1 VLIEQAAN
9 NLQSAPKHVHVTHLA
24 RLDMTEHSAVSE
36 RSTGLHR
43 FAKITPPTSSQDRD
57 SKLWITQRGQP
68 AGRRAQSAVRSGCR
82 LIGAHRLG
90 RADQADLPRRV
101 LARRRLETHSHADVR
116 VFSCRHKPLMNY
128 AYPHLQPHR
137 SPSRQSAADM
147 RLPLFLDLRPFQLSI
162 TARPLKPSLALK
174 LADLCTDMAEPGAPT
189 HSAAVGEGGKD
200 DRQVGLDRVA
210 LISDAGRRLPSGSV
224 PGVRL
229 SP

>member
-1 VLIEQAAN
+1 VETCTCGSAFAAPPSEPKVTLRPAQGDCPRPGEAAELLGPDRPIVRTRVLIEQAAN

-101 LARRRLETHSHADVR
+101 LARRRLETHSHADVSTLTIWLS
-116 VFSCRHKPLMNY
+116 VAPGHW
-128 AYPHLQPHR
+128 R
-137 SPSRQSAADM
+137 SSLFDRDPCSRDTVVKL
-147 RLPLFLDLRPFQLSI
+147 RLPRAYGPFV
-162 TARPLKPSLALK
+162 
-174 LADLCTDMAEPGAPT
+174 APE
-189 HSAAVGEGGKD
+189 HGHN
-200 DRQVGLDRVA
+200 
-210 LISDAGRRLPSGSV
+210 
-224 PGVRL
+224 
-229 SP
+229 